1 MLTIDAAKKTKKIL
15 IFGIGSAAQELF
27 STLSFDSKTEVK
39 GFISYEKNHIGR
51 EIMGKNIYSI
61 RGAQKIWIKDKSIQ
75 LYIASRS
82 LSMKDK
88 QELIDLCFQD
98 GIKVK
103 KIINLLRDAKR
114 KRNQPKRFE
123 YF

>member
-1 MLTIDAAKKTKKIL
+1 
-15 IFGIGSAAQELF
+15 
-27 STLSFDSKTEVK
+27 
-39 GFISYEKNHIGR
+39 
-51 EIMGKNIYSI
+51 MGKNIYSI

-103 KIINLLRDAKR
+103 EISTYSEMLREKEISLKDLNISDLIIRKNLVLTQDMLLLECYVFLGHLINL
-114 KRNQPKRFE
+114 
-123 YF
+123 